1 MAKELTV
8 RSGPW
13 RGGLNT
19 SEPFNAP
26 EDRLYVSTN
35 GYFPDPQ
42 SGSGFFSRPGF
53 VRPHSFSVDQ
63 VGQAV
68 FSHTSTDGTRYNF
81 VIVGGALYRW
91 STDLVSAPVDVTP
104 ANISI
109 SATAS
114 MVYAVSLKDTL
125 IISDGV
131 NPPWAAT
138 NLGSTP
144 VTGTL
149 IDYETP
155 TVHLSIGSTPT
166 SVATDAFSYLIA
178 GTRYTKTAVVAGTAL
193 PAGTIPADQWGVY
206 RVTVNAGGTI
216 AVTAGA
222 ANYTTGYATEALAIA
237 AVPSVANTLWNVG
250 YFTVKTA
257 VGFSF
262 IANTSALEGGI
273 GGNPSSDTNYY
284 AGTSTPWRAYGQ
296 PVIYTGAVFFILS
309 DVDGTAARSSITW
322 SEPNLPNVG
331 YRQTDYDNLWELTQT
346 GSEPICALA
355 ATNDALYYSRPFAWG
370 AIAGAPG
377 VNFQGTATQDVV
389 SGTVGCTASAT
400 VQVSLNFVYFC
411 DALGRPYRFPVGG
424 TPQPIW
430 LQCRELFED
439 NVTDQAF
446 TTVEALAWGRIDPNL
461 NLYVCNSVSL
471 TTGATPTVFDALTG
485 LYTGQWSVGTA
496 VNMKVGGIVRNAS
509 GTPTLAFLEGR
520 GTGFTARLWRL
531 SYLADA
537 VWADN
542 ATPVAVIAT
551 TQWMGYASKGMLKP
565 TEVRVVAETGNG
577 SASPQTLGIT
587 AQNSNSSA
595 DIATATA
602 PAGIV
607 STAPNLYYTTPN
619 VPNGRG
625 VRVRVTCSTTA
636 QLKLYGIEADV
647 VASDVRAQDR

>member
-1 MAKELTV
+1 MASKELTV

-53 VRPHSFSVDQ
+53 VRPTSITSSTE
-63 VGQAV
+63 GQAI
-68 FSHTSTDGTRYNF
+68 FSHTNTDGTRFNF
-81 VIVGGALYRW
+81 IVTEGKLFRW
-91 STDLVSAPVDVTP
+91 STDLTSSPVDVTP
-104 ANISI
+104 ANISMV
-109 SATAS
+109 SGAS
-114 MVYAVSLKDTL
+114 FVYAVSMKDAV
-125 IISDGV
+125 IINDGQ
-131 NPPWAAT
+131 NPPWVAT

-155 TVHLSIGSTPT
+155 SVHLSIGSTAT
-166 SVATDAFSYLIA
+166 SVATDAFSYIIA

-222 ANYTTGYATEALAIA
+222 ANYTTGYATEALALA
-237 AVPSVANTLWNVG
+237 AVPSIANTLWHVG
-250 YFTVKTA
+250 TFTVKTA
-257 VGFSF
+257 AGLAFV
-262 IANTSALEGGI
+262 ANTDALEGGV

-284 AGTSTPWRAYGQ
+284 AGSSTPWRAYGQ
-296 PVIYTGAVFFILS
+296 PVIYTGAVFFVLS
-309 DVDGTAARSSITW
+309 DVDGVSARSSLTW
-322 SEPNLPNVG
+322 SEPNFPNVG

-346 GSEPICALA
+346 SSEPIYALA
-355 ATNDALYYSRPFAWG
+355 ATNDVLYYSRAFSWG

-389 SGTVGCTASAT
+389 SGTVGCTSPAT

-411 DALGRPYRFPVGG
+411 DAVGRPYRFAVGG

-439 NVTDQAF
+439 NASDQAF
-446 TTVEALAWGRIDPNL
+446 TTVETLAWGRIDTNL
-461 NLYVCNSVSL
+461 NLYVCNGVSL
-471 TTGATPTVFDALTG
+471 TLGATPMVFDALTG
-485 LYTGQWSVGTA
+485 LYTGQWSVDANRLFTMG
-496 VNMKVGGIVRNAS
+496 VVRNAS
-509 GTPTLAFLEGR
+509 GTPTLAFP
-520 GTGFTARLWRL
+520 ARAGGSLRIWRL
-531 SYLADA
+531 SYLADN

-542 ATPVAVIAT
+542 GTPVAVVAT
-551 TQWMGYASKGMLKP
+551 TQWMAYAASKQVKP
-565 TEVRVVAETGNG
+565 TEVRVIAETGNG
-577 SASPQTLGIT
+577 STSPQTLAIT
-587 AQNSNSSA
+587 AQSSNSA
-595 DIATATA
+595 TDIATATA
-602 PAGIV
+602 PAGLV
-607 STAPNLYYTTPN
+607 STAPNLYYTTPY
-619 VPNGRG
+619 VPTGRG

-647 VASDVRAQDR
+647 VVSDVRAQDR

>member
-1 MAKELTV
+1 MASKELTV

-42 SGSGFFSRPGF
+42 SGSGFYSRPGF
-53 VRPHSFSVDQ
+53 VRPTSVSSLNF
-63 VGQAV
+63 GQAI

-81 VIVGGALYRW
+81 VVTEGKLFRW
-91 STDLVSAPVDVTP
+91 STDLTSTPVDVTP

-109 SATAS
+109 AAGEFF
-114 MVYAVSLKDTL
+114 VYAVSLKDTL
-125 IISDGV
+125 IINDGV

-144 VTGTL
+144 VTGAL
-149 IDYETP
+149 IDYNTP

-178 GTRYTKTAVVAGTAL
+178 GTRYTKAAVVAGTAL

-206 RVTVNAGGTI
+206 RVTINAAGTL

-222 ANYTTGYATEALAIA
+222 ANYTTGYATEALALA

-250 YFTVKTA
+250 HFTVKTA
-257 VGFSF
+257 AGLAFV
-262 IANTSALEGGI
+262 ANTDALEGGV
-273 GGNPSSDTNYY
+273 GGNPSSDTNYA

-296 PVIYTGAVFFILS
+296 PVIYTGAVFFVLS
-309 DVDGTAARSSITW
+309 DVDGVAARSSITW

-346 GSEPICALA
+346 GSEPLYALA
-355 ATNDALYYSRPFAWG
+355 ATNDALYYSRAFSWG

-400 VQVSLNFVYFC
+400 VQVSLNYVYFC
-411 DALGRPYRFPVGG
+411 DAVGRPWRFPVGG

-439 NVTDQAF
+439 NATDQAF
-446 TTVEALAWGRIDPNL
+446 TTIEQKAWGRIDTNL
-461 NLYVCNSVSL
+461 NLYVCNGVSL
-471 TTGATPTVFDALTG
+471 TTGVTPMVFDALTG
-485 LYTGQWSVGTA
+485 LYTGQWSI
-496 VNMKVGGIVRNAS
+496 GGGLRVFAMGVVRNAS
-509 GTPTLAFLEGR
+509 GTPTLAFMQNSGSVLY
-520 GTGFTARLWRL
+520 LWRL
-531 SYLADA
+531 SYLADN

-542 ATPVAVIAT
+542 GTAVSVVAT
-551 TQWMGYASKGMLKP
+551 TQWMGYAASKQVKP
-565 TEVRVVAETGNG
+565 IEVRVIAETGNG
-577 SASPQTLGIT
+577 SSSPQTLGIT
-587 AQNSNSSA
+587 AQNSNAAS
-595 DIATATA
+595 DVATATA

-607 STAPNLYYTTPN
+607 STAPNLYYVTPYG
-619 VPNGRG
+619 PSGRG

-647 VASDVRAQDR
+647 VVSDVRAQDR

>member
-1 MAKELTV
+1 MPKELTV

-63 VGQAV
+63 MAQAV

-81 VIVGGALYRW
+81 VIAGGLLYRW

-109 SATAS
+109 SATAPQ
-114 MVYAVSLKDTL
+114 VYAVSMKDAL
-125 IISDGV
+125 IISDGA
-131 NPPWAAT
+131 NPPWVASD
-138 NLGSTP
+138 LGGTP

-155 TVHLSIGSTPT
+155 SVHLSIGSTPT
-166 SVATDAFSYLIA
+166 SVATDAFSYIIA

-193 PAGTIPADQWGVY
+193 PAGTIPTDTWGVY
-206 RVTVNAGGTI
+206 RVTVNTSGTI
-216 AVTAGA
+216 TVTAGA

-250 YFTVKTA
+250 YFTVLTA
-257 VGFSF
+257 VGNPF

-296 PVIYTGAVFFILS
+296 PVIYTGAVFFVLS
-309 DVDGTAARSSITW
+309 DVDGVAARSSLAW
-322 SEPNLPNVG
+322 SEPNFPNVG

-346 GSEPICALA
+346 SSEPIHALA
-355 ATNDALYYSRPFAWG
+355 ATNDVLYYSRAFSWG

-446 TTVEALAWGRIDPNL
+446 TTVETLAWGRIDTNL

-509 GTPTLAFLEGR
+509 GTPTLAFMEGR
-520 GTGFTARLWRL
+520 GTGSTARLWRL
-531 SYLADA
+531 SYLADN

-542 ATPVAVIAT
+542 ATPVSVTAT
-551 TQWMGYASKGMLKP
+551 TQWMAYAAGKQVRP
-565 TEVRVVAETGNG
+565 VEVRVIAETGNG
-577 SASPQTLGIT
+577 SSSPQTLGIT
-587 AQNSNSSA
+587 AQNSNAAS
-595 DIATATA
+595 DVATATA
-602 PAGIV
+602 PAGTV
-607 STAPNLYYTTPN
+607 STAPNLYYVTPYG
-619 VPNGRG
+619 PNGRG

-647 VASDVRAQDR
+647 VVSDVRAQDR

>member
-1 MAKELTV
+1 MASKELTV

-53 VRPHSFSVDQ
+53 VRPTSVT
-63 VGQAV
+63 GLTAQAI
-68 FSHTSTDGTRYNF
+68 FTHTTTSGATYNF
-81 VIVGGALYRW
+81 LIADGKLYRW
-91 STDLVSAPVDVTP
+91 STNLTSAPVDVTP
-104 ANISI
+104 ANIRI
-109 SATAS
+109 SAGVNRVFT
-114 MVYAVSLKDTL
+114 VSLKDDL
-125 IISDGV
+125 VINDGA
-131 NPPWAAT
+131 NPPWIAT
-138 NLGSTP
+138 NLGNTP

-149 IDYETP
+149 IDFETP
-155 TVHLSIGSTPT
+155 TVRLSIGTTPT
-166 SVATDAFSYLIA
+166 SVATDAFSYIIDGSSYSKA
-178 GTRYTKTAVVAGTAL
+178 AVPAGTAL
-193 PAGTIPADQWGVY
+193 PAGTIPTNTWGVY

-250 YFTVKTA
+250 YFTVLTA
-257 VGFSF
+257 VGNPF

-284 AGTSTPWRAYGQ
+284 VGSSTPWRAYGQ
-296 PVIYTGAVFFILS
+296 PVIYTGAIFFVLS
-309 DVDGTAARSSITW
+309 DVDSVSARSSLTW
-322 SEPNLPNVG
+322 SEPNFPNVG

-346 GSEPICALA
+346 SSEPIYALA
-355 ATNDALYYSRPFAWG
+355 ATNDVLYYSRAFSWG

-389 SGTVGCTASAT
+389 SGNVGCTSPST
-400 VQVSLNFVYFC
+400 VQTSLNFVYFC
-411 DALGRPYRFPVGG
+411 DAYGRPYRFAVGG

-439 NVTDQAF
+439 NATQQTFFNVRELT
-446 TTVEALAWGRIDPNL
+446 WGRIDPNL
-461 NLYVCNSVSL
+461 NLYIVSSANPGGSV
-471 TTGATPTVFDALTG
+471 PTVFDALTG
-485 LYTGQWSVGTA
+485 LYTGQWNVPA
-496 VNMKVGGIVRNAS
+496 VNMNIGGLVRNAV
-509 GTPTLAFLEGR
+509 GTPTFAFLQYDDA
-520 GTGFTARLWRL
+520 TTVHVWRL
-531 SYLADA
+531 SYLQDN

-542 ATPVAVIAT
+542 ATPVAVVAT
-551 TQWMGYASKGMLKP
+551 TQWMAYAAGKQVRP
-565 TEVRVVAETGNG
+565 VEVRVIAETGNG
-577 SASPQTLGIT
+577 SVTPQTLGIT
-587 AQNSNSSA
+587 AQNSNAAS
-595 DIATATA
+595 DVATATA

-607 STAPNLYYTTPN
+607 STAPNLYYVTPYG
-619 VPNGRG
+619 PSGRG

-647 VASDVRAQDR
+647 VVSDVRAQDR